1 MKLIT
6 NSKFSK
12 VLAAVLSLLML
23 LSMVPMSAFVGVL
36 ALENEVSPSINV
48 IDEQGN
54 PIDGASVALKVYITD
69 QAEPSEETVQTG
81 VDGVATFT
89 LSYVP
94 SEAEKFDY
102 TVTAVN
108 YETVAVTDATELP
121 VDVTLIELPTID
133 GVTVTGNTLE
143 YTGAAQDLV
152 TVTID
157 GQQSGDTVT
166 YYIDGGEAR
175 DDSKAVAAGTY
186 EVKVVVSRDGH
197 QNYVETKTVT
207 IATIDI
213 PGIAVTPVTGL
224 RYNEQDQPLI
234 NFSFDGRLATD
245 DVTITVNGDEV
256 AEDAVVAKIP
266 GAYVVK
272 VTVTRDDNYNVF
284 EQTETV
290 EIDKGLDFDIGA
302 LKVKGVAADYTGSPI
317 DTLDVSGED
326 NSYKLFYSLDGA
338 DYVDTIPQVVDAG
351 SYTLTVKAVKEYY
364 VDKTDIDVEAALG
377 AVSPFNVYIAK
388 IDVPTEDI
396 TIVPL
401 TKNYDGNKSAI
412 VSVTSR
418 NAQDTFKYSAT
429 GVEGSFGDMIEISEV
444 TESGVYYVEV
454 IRNDNYNPTVF
465 SFDATINPIDVPRA
479 DITIT
484 PYTGNY
490 DLVAHPV
497 ANVTSV
503 DVRDSF
509 MFAATADG
517 VFEDELTVKD
527 VADSGTYFVKVIRNS
542 ANYNDTVFAIENVT
556 IEKAAL
562 KVDLDAETGVTAVDA
577 SDDTRYWGYYNN
589 SGTFQIKIA
598 VKGVY
603 ANDTAEFDLD
613 CALVDMTTFTLVE
626 GGIAV
631 AKDGAVATVT
641 YEAVGDITVTVNV
654 PDSDN
659 YKAAEKT
666 FVTTIKYIDAPAI
679 QMTTPVYTD
688 GDDREWY
695 DGTAQIYAD
704 DWQIIED
711 SNALHQ
717 TTWSNTID
725 KSAEGVYDDVEI
737 AFMNANGDITDVFDV
752 DRFAID
758 LTNPAVT
765 EFKVHEPTVAEK
777 VLNILTFGAFA
788 NDRVTVTVTVKD
800 DGTSSGVEKIELYAN
815 NELIDDDEIV
825 YGENNL
831 TATFDVPKDALAA
844 SSRLDVVLSAKVYDN
859 VERTSDVTE
868 LTTGNSNLKSTDLM
882 FETKAPVI
890 ENIVHNPYDA
900 SVVQSGN
907 TSTIIYSGDSKVSFT
922 AKDADAG
929 LYSVTVKVNGNTYA
943 EYPKYF
949 HDGNAAVM
957 EESFEVS
964 TQGIIADE
972 NGAYKFDFIVVDCAG
987 NSASDTITVYKDET
1001 APIISEFRVT
1011 YDGDKNVANEAV
1023 NGTNPVVVG
1032 EYGYYFNKD
1041 VTVHITAKD
1050 IASANEAA
1058 SGLKEIAYKA
1068 VDVNGDIAYEG
1079 IETVSGAMAEITFDI
1094 QKDFKGQIYAYAVDM
1109 VGNNSVNGNKFYKDN
1124 LTDGTYDPAKY
1135 NTELMTDG
1143 DYEGYVHPNGAI
1155 VETQDHH
1162 DEEPDHIV
1170 FEVPETAFT
1179 QNNNTALYAANVPV
1193 QITVKDLYA
1202 GIRHIEWS
1210 VKADQDTAN
1219 NYSGSLTVEND
1230 GETITYGANSTEDD
1244 WIIDASADDVNLATV
1259 ITNTITVA
1267 NNSNDI
1273 VVYVKITDRAG
1284 NTSEQSITFGI
1295 DKTKPTIKVE
1305 YGQDEIHDEEY
1316 VEFFRTDRVATIT
1329 ITERNFRAEDVVFA
1343 ITNTDKV
1350 IPNVDLTKEATWTT
1364 VPNADP
1370 DRITHVATVKYAA
1383 DGDYT
1388 FDISYKDNAQNA
1400 ADAFAQHKFT
1410 IDKTTPTVSVAYDNN
1425 SAENGNY
1432 YKEQRIATITVVEH
1446 NFVAGRVTI
1455 TGTATGDHETFPT
1468 LSAWTTEGDTHTA
1481 TILYNEDAHYSFD
1494 IDINDQ
1500 AGNASA
1506 DFTAQEFTVDKTMP
1520 TLSITGIVD
1529 QSANNTDGNIG
1540 FAMTAADTNFGSFVP
1555 VLTAIVMDEDGSFST
1570 QTINAGSMGEQIGKT
1585 QTYTVT
1591 NLDTD
1596 GIYSITCTVVDK
1608 AGNAYSEVILED
1620 ANKRTYVEKRSGG
1633 DTLAS
1638 FSVNRNGSVFD
1649 LDAFTKE
1656 LVKTY
1661 YVQNVTE
1668 DVTIIEI
1675 NADPIVENTVTLN
1688 GQALTENTD
1697 YTVSLDSSGGTWYKY
1712 SYTLKKSLFDGESE
1726 YNIVVSSKDKA
1737 TNEAFSDVKDMSVKF
1752 VVDRT
1757 APIVTVAGLKT
1768 DGRYQVDKQ
1777 IVSLVPSDD
1786 GGSLKRLIV
1795 RTVDHDGKVIKEL
1808 INLTGDALLEAIAA
1822 GEITFELGE
1831 GMYQNVQ
1838 IICED
1843 EAGNVIGSKTE
1854 EIYTNVTISTSAFM
1868 IFWANQPLRWG
1879 VIAGVV
1885 LLTAAIIFLIV
1896 SKKRKKAEAQK

>member
-12 VLAAVLSLLML
+12 VLATVLSLLML
-23 LSMVPMSAFVGVL
+23 LSMLPMSAFVGVL

-89 LSYVP
+89 LSYMP
-94 SEAEKFDY
+94 SKAEKFDY

-121 VDVTLIELPTID
+121 ADVTLIELPTID
-133 GVTVTGNTLE
+133 GVTVTGNTLA

-175 DDSKAVAAGTY
+175 DDSKATDAGTY

-207 IATIDI
+207 IDTIDI
-213 PGIAVTPVTGL
+213 PGITVTPATGL
-224 RYNEQDQPLI
+224 RYNEQDQQLI
-234 NFSFDGRLATD
+234 DFSFDGRLATD

-290 EIDKGLDFDIGA
+290 VIDYGLDFDIGN
-302 LKVKGVAADYTGSPI
+302 LTVKGVAADYTGSPI

-326 NSYKLFYSLDGA
+326 DSYKLFYSLDGA
-338 DYVDTIPQVVDAG
+338 DYVDTIPQVVNAG
-351 SYTLTVKAVKEYY
+351 SYTLAVKAVKEYY
-364 VDKTDIDVEAALG
+364 VDKTDIDVEAAPG

-396 TIVPL
+396 TIASL
-401 TKNYDGNKSAI
+401 NKNYDGNKSAI
-412 VSVTSR
+412 VSVSST

-444 TESGVYYVEV
+444 TESGTYYVEV
-454 IRNDNYNPTVF
+454 TRNDNYNPTVF

-479 DITIT
+479 DIKIT
-484 PYTGNY
+484 PYEGIY

-497 ANVTSV
+497 ADVTSV

-556 IEKAAL
+556 IEKAVLNVYLEAIA
-562 KVDLDAETGVTAVDA
+562 DATAVDTA
-577 SDDTRYWGYYNN
+577 DDTRYEVVLNDN
-589 SGTFQIKIA
+589 GTFQVGIA
-598 VKGVY
+598 AFKGVY
-603 ANDTAEFDLD
+603 ADGSEFDSD
-613 CALVDMTTFTLVE
+613 YAHVDETTFTRVE
-626 GGIAV
+626 GGVAV
-631 AKDGAVATVT
+631 AKNGTVATVT
-641 YEAVGDITVTVNV
+641 YEVVGDITVTVNV
-654 PDSDN
+654 PESDN

-666 FVTTIKYIDAPAI
+666 FVTNVKYIDAPAI
-679 QMTTPVYTD
+679 QMTAPVYTD
-688 GDDREWY
+688 GDNREWY
-695 DGTAQIYAD
+695 DGTVQIYAD
-704 DWQIIED
+704 GWQIIED
-711 SNALHQ
+711 SNALGQ
-717 TTWSNTID
+717 TWSNTID
-725 KSAEGVYDDVEI
+725 KSAEGVYDDIKV
-737 AFMNANGDITDVFDV
+737 AFKNADGYITDVFAV
-752 DRFAID
+752 DPFAID

-815 NELIDDDEIV
+815 NALVNDDDIV

-859 VERTSDVTE
+859 VERMSDVTE

-957 EESFEVS
+957 EASLEVS

-987 NSASDTITVYKDET
+987 NAASDTITVYKDET

-1011 YDGDKNVANEAV
+1011 YEDETGDKKLANDS
-1023 NGTNPVVVG
+1023 NPVVVRD
-1032 EYGYYFNKD
+1032 YGYYFNKD

-1058 SGLKEIAYKA
+1058 SGLSKIVYKA
-1068 VDVNGDIAYEG
+1068 VDVDGGVVYEDVVNV
-1079 IETVSGAMAEITFDI
+1079 IGAEATISFDI

-1109 VGNNSVNGNKFYKDN
+1109 VDNNSLADNKFYKN
-1124 LTDGTYDPAKY
+1124 NPTDGTYDPATY
-1135 NTELMTDG
+1135 NTELMTAG
-1143 DYEGYVHPNGAI
+1143 DYQGYVHPNGAI

-1210 VKADQDTAN
+1210 VKADQDTDN

-1230 GETITYGANSTEDD
+1230 GETITYGANSAEDD
-1244 WIIDASADDVNLATV
+1244 WVIDESADDVNLATV

-1316 VEFFRTDRVATIT
+1316 AEFFRTDRVATIT

-1350 IPNVDLTKEATWTT
+1350 IPNVDLTKDATWTT

-1370 DRITHVATVKYAA
+1370 DLITHVATVKYAA

-1410 IDKTTPTVSVAYDNN
+1410 IDKTVPTVSVAYDNN

-1432 YKEQRIATITVVEH
+1432 YKAQRIATITVVEH
-1446 NFVAGRVTI
+1446 NFDASRVTI
-1455 TGTATGDHETFPT
+1455 TGTADTATFPA
-1468 LSAWTTEGDTHTA
+1468 LSAWTTAGDTHTA
-1481 TILYNEDAHYSFD
+1481 TILYSEDALYSFD
-1494 IDINDQ
+1494 IDIKDK
-1500 AGNASA
+1500 AGNVSA

-1520 TLSITGIVD
+1520 TLAITGIVD

-1540 FAMTAADTNFGSFVP
+1540 FAMTASDTNFGSFLP

-1570 QTINAGSMGEQIGKT
+1570 RTINAGSMGEMTGKS

-1608 AGNAYSEVILED
+1608 AGNAYSEVTLAD
-1620 ANKRTYVEKRSGG
+1620 ANGRTYVEKRSGS

-1649 LDAFTKE
+1649 LDEFTKE

-1661 YVQNVTE
+1661 YVQNVTN

-1675 NADPIVENTVTLN
+1675 NADQIVENTVTLN
-1688 GQALTENTD
+1688 GQTLTEDTD

-1712 SYTLKKSLFDGESE
+1712 SYVLNKSLFEGEGE

-1737 TNEAFSDVKDMSVKF
+1737 TNEAYSDVKDLSVKF

-1757 APIVTVAGLKT
+1757 APIVTVTGLKT
-1768 DGRYQVDKQ
+1768 DGRYQVNKQ
-1777 IVSLVPSDD
+1777 VVSLVPSDD

-1795 RTVDHDGKVIKEL
+1795 RTVDRDGKVIKEL
-1808 INLTGDALLEAIAA
+1808 LNLSGEALQEAIAA
-1822 GEITFELGE
+1822 GKITFELNE

-1868 IFWANQPLRWG
+1868 IFWANKSLRWG

-1896 SKKRKKAEAQK
+1896 AKKRKKAEDQK